1 LFFVFPSW
9 FFPPIFT
16 PSKDNN
22 QKSFLSLD
30 KGPFRLTN
38 FCFKIGNSLLFRI
51 NWWTSLKLDLLRN
64 CCECLQFVKKRKRDQ
79 GLNLKKL
86 HLKLKWAN
94 RKSLFYQQNLIFIW
108 KTIKI
113 ITNMSKINSLVDE
126 GNFYDWFL
134 FKTFFI
140 TPDPPHPHFP
150 WQRQIFCWAHSTW
163 EVGGR
168 RGVRM
173 GNLAI
178 IPST

>member
-1 LFFVFPSW
+1 MNFFEIRFAEKLQWVFA
-9 FFPPIFT
+9 I
-16 PSKDNN
+16 
-22 QKSFLSLD
+22 
-30 KGPFRLTN
+30 
-38 FCFKIGNSLLFRI
+38 
-51 NWWTSLKLDLLRN
+51 
-64 CCECLQFVKKRKRDQ
+64 CEKEKKRSR
-79 GLNLKKL
+79 
-86 HLKLKWAN
+86 LKLKKTSFEVEVS
-94 RKSLFYQQNLIFIW
+94 KSKISGLSTKPYFIW

-113 ITNMSKINSLVDE
+113 ITSMSKINSLVDE

-150 WQRQIFCWAHSTW
+150 WQRQIFCWTHSTW